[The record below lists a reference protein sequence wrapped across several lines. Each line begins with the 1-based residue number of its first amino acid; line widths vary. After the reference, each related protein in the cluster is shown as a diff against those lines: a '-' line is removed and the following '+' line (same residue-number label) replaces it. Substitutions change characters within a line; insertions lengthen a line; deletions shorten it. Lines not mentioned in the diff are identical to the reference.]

1 MLAPQNSPT
10 CPKNIIK
17 SKIVDIF
24 VKHGDCNMFEAKSLA
39 TRIYKCF
46 EDKAN
51 EIANERNIPVGLTNR
66 GYVHILDIISK
77 EYRDALDPN
86 SCVGSDHLLR
96 EILAMPKT
104 PISEKLRKIIGAG
117 DGDIVEVADVELLCA
132 SFNGKIRSLS
142 PNAATLIYDR
152 VRQQLNEEIV
162 PKTSNMYTCRACGAS
177 ETTYIKVQ
185 HRSSDEPETLILT
198 CVICRAQW
206 NKSC

>member
-17 SKIVDIF
+17 TKIADNF
-24 VKHGDCNMFEAKSLA
+24 VKHGDCSLLEAKSLA

-51 EIANERNIPVGLTNR
+51 NIANERNIPIGLTNR

-77 EYRDALDPN
+77 EYRDALDPT
-86 SCVGSDHLLR
+86 SCVNSRHLLD
-96 EILAMPKT
+96 EILAMPRT
-104 PISEKLRKIIGAG
+104 PISDKLRRLLGVAEG
-117 DGDIVEVADVELLCA
+117 EVVEVADVELLQE
-132 SFNGKIRSLS
+132 SFNGTIRSLS
-142 PNAATLIYDR
+142 PNAAALIYDK
-152 VRQQLNEEIV
+152 VRQQLNAEIV
-162 PKTSNMYTCRACGAS
+162 SKTSNMYTCGSCGAR

-198 CVICRAQW
+198 CVVCRSQW
-206 NKSC
+206 SKSC

>member
-1 MLAPQNSPT
+1 
-10 CPKNIIK
+10 
-17 SKIVDIF
+17 
-24 VKHGDCNMFEAKSLA
+24 MFEAKSLA

-104 PISEKLRKIIGAG
+104 PISEKLRKIIGAS
-117 DGDIVEVADVELLCA
+117 DSDVIEVANAELLYI
-132 SFNGKIRSLS
+132 SFNGKVRSLS
-142 PNAATLIYDR
+142 PNAASLIYDR

-162 PKTSNMYTCRACGAS
+162 PKTSNMYTCGACGAN

-185 HRSSDEPETLILT
+185 SRSSDEPETLIFT
-198 CVICRAQW
+198 CIVCRAQW